1 MQETSRYTFGEIVTV
16 IGFALIKNKPG
27 SEFWVY
33 SRLSNEPEIKEVY
46 PIFGEYSFLVKIEAK
61 DVVAIGNAVIN
72 KIRNI
77 QGVITTE
84 TLLELKL
91 T

>member
-1 MQETSRYTFGEIVTV
+1 MLCGEVSTV

-33 SRLSNEPEIKEVY
+33 SRLLNEPEIKEVY

-61 DVVAIGNAVIN
+61 DVETIGNVVIN
-72 KIRNI
+72 KIRYIN
-77 QGVITTE
+77 GVLDTV
-84 TLLELKL
+84 TLLEIKL